1 VTPRAH
7 PLSHTSLSL
16 PSLSHPRAQASTRP
30 YLLPFLQ
37 RVGTSGSGARI
48 SSLDANSYVLEHAA
62 GLAAAVIAVDAGADP
77 HATSSLLAWV
87 MTHIRLYGSS
97 VPKQV
102 KVTEVAVSALMT
114 LLRSDTVRGLFVEER
129 GLERLVPLC
138 ASRNSQL
145 LYEAGFCLWSL
156 SLTGEYCPLLERA
169 GAVTAVARL
178 LRSGMPLKVLRVA
191 AATLANVAK
200 APDCADSVAEI
211 CETHVPEVVA
221 ALLAGAGGGKGDKGA
236 ASADGGDASAAASD
250 PELVRAVWWC
260 ARPAEGWDG
269 GGRRSPPPQR
279 RSSSFRPLLSHPSYR
294 ASPLPTPS
302 LLPRPQLDDL
312 RWLADAIAS
321 NKRRLTSLE
330 RYEKELASG
339 RLEWTA
345 VHGPEFWG
353 ANALA
358 AEAGDFRLV
367 KALGAL
373 VADPS
378 TDALTLAVA
387 LSDLGEFAVA
397 HPQGR
402 TVLASL
408 GIRPAV
414 MACLKRDEEEVK
426 QQALLACSKL
436 LVNKWQFVTSG
447 GSGGGSG
454 TPKA

>member
-1 VTPRAH
+1 MTTPRSRRSH
-7 PLSHTSLSL
+7 LPSPLSFLGPQS
-16 PSLSHPRAQASTRP
+16 STRP

-37 RVGTSGSGARI
+37 LVGTSGSGARI

-191 AATLANVAK
+191 AATLANVSK
-200 APDCADSVAEI
+200 SPECVDSVAEI

-221 ALLAGAGGGKGDKGA
+221 ALLAGAGDSKGVSSA
-236 ASADGGDASAAASD
+236 ADGGDASAAASD
-250 PELVRAVWWC
+250 PELVRGP
-260 ARPAEGWDG
+260 ARVVVGRDG
-269 GGRRSPPPQR
+269 EADERGGKRTI
-279 RSSSFRPLLSHPSYR
+279 PS
-294 ASPLPTPS
+294 A
-302 LLPRPQLDDL
+302 
-312 RWLADAIAS
+312 
-321 NKRRLTSLE
+321 
-330 RYEKELASG
+330 
-339 RLEWTA
+339 
-345 VHGPEFWG
+345 
-353 ANALA
+353 
-358 AEAGDFRLV
+358 
-367 KALGAL
+367 
-373 VADPS
+373 
-378 TDALTLAVA
+378 
-387 LSDLGEFAVA
+387 
-397 HPQGR
+397 
-402 TVLASL
+402 
-408 GIRPAV
+408 
-414 MACLKRDEEEVK
+414 
-426 QQALLACSKL
+426 
-436 LVNKWQFVTSG
+436 
-447 GSGGGSG
+447 
-454 TPKA
+454 